1 MVRESWQRFELRFR
15 ESGLRFY
22 DQLFE
27 LDPTVA
33 HLFQGVDLVRLEGK
47 LLAMFAEIV
56 QALDRPAELVG
67 ELSALGARHLGYG
80 VKDENYAS
88 VGSALLWLLA
98 QVLGDEFT
106 PELREA
112 WSEAYLLASGIMRRG
127 AARVGTSG

>member
-1 MVRESWQRFELRFR
+1 MVRESWQRFEPRFR
-15 ESGLRFY
+15 ESGLLFY

-33 HLFQGVDLVRLEGK
+33 HLFRGPTWCSSKESCSRCSRRSWGHS
-47 LLAMFAEIV
+47 
-56 QALDRPAELVG
+56 DRPVELVG

-80 VKDENYAS
+80 VQDENYPS

-112 WSEAYLLASGIMRRG
+112 WNEAYLLASAIMRRG